1 MHRIIVTSTSG
12 GALKDQKYTSVSD
25 NSAVWPRRTYV
36 FVVRVT
42 VSRLPS
48 ADSVLSGLDAFHTLP
63 TTEFGIQDSG
73 VAFRVYLG
81 IPKMKRR

>member
-1 MHRIIVTSTSG
+1 M
-12 GALKDQKYTSVSD
+12 
-25 NSAVWPRRTYV
+25 

-48 ADSVLSGLDAFHTLP
+48 ADPVLSGLDAFHTLP